1 MDHED
6 ALRRVGQAVFERR
19 IDLGFVSQRALAD
32 SAGVSL
38 TTAALLER
46 GKKFPKLSKRAQL
59 EDALQWQ
66 RGTLETML
74 REETQR
80 GQQMPQAIAAKV
92 QPAAPVAVA
101 RAAPLSST
109 PLTQNLVITR
119 GLTDVA
125 AACVKV
131 LLNHPEDPG
140 CRAAMRELDAQL
152 FNLETLIAGSLP
164 HAGDLFN
171 EVMSAITA
179 LHEQRTAIRE
189 ATKVSSTS

>member
-1 MDHED
+1 MDQAE
-6 ALRRVGQAVFERR
+6 ALARVGQAVFQRR
-19 IDLGFVSQRALAD
+19 IDLGFGSQRALAD
-32 SAGVSL
+32 AAGVSL

-46 GKKFPKLSKRAQL
+46 GKTFPKLSKRALL

-66 RGTLETML
+66 RGTLETKL
-74 REETQR
+74 REEIQR
-80 GQQMPQAIAAKV
+80 DQQAPQAVAEKYT
-92 QPAAPVAVA
+92 PTAPVAVTP
-101 RAAPLSST
+101 AAPSSSTT
-109 PLTQNLVITR
+109 PLTQNLVITK

-125 AACVKV
+125 AACVSV

-164 HAGDLFN
+164 YAGELFN

-179 LHEQRTAIRE
+179 LHEQRTAIHRHGHQE
-189 ATKVSSTS
+189 